1 MSSAVIIELSPQAA
15 ALLRAAPQWPQAMAR
30 AIAAGMDYENELT
43 IGYAQRTK
51 MSQRGPTTLG
61 VVTNRLRSSL
71 NRSAAEIS
79 GNSVTSTIGSNVS
92 YARAHEEGFDGNV
105 TVRAQTRRVFSYGGS
120 GTKTFK
126 QLSRTGRIVTRTR
139 KPTATSGT
147 VQVRSFQRHMV
158 VKQRSFIR
166 SSLIE
171 RAPDYGR
178 TLSRRIVAAFR
189 SPASPS

>member
-1 MSSAVIIELSPQAA
+1 MSSTVVIELSPQAA

-30 AIAAGMDYENELT
+30 AIAAGMDRENELT
-43 IGYAQRTK
+43 IGHAQRLK
-51 MSQRGPTTLG
+51 LSQRGPTTLG

-71 NRSAAEIS
+71 NRSPAEVS

-92 YARAHEEGFDGNV
+92 YARAHEFGFDGNV
-105 TVRAQTRRVFSYGGS
+105 TVRAHTRRVFSYGGT

-126 QLSRTGRIVTRTR
+126 QLTRDGRIVTKTR
-139 KPTATSGT
+139 KPKATTGT
-147 VQVRSFQRHMV
+147 VQVRSFQRHLV

-178 TLSRRIVAAFR
+178 TLSRGIVSAFR
-189 SPASPS
+189 NPLAS